1 VAVDVAGSEG
11 VAEVAAALRATLPDL
26 LVALDFDGTLA
37 PIVTDPATARPLA
50 GTVDA
55 LRALTGAGATVGVIT
70 GRDARTVL
78 ELSGLDA
85 VPGLLV
91 AGLYGAESWQ
101 DGELQTMPDPPA
113 IDDARARLPELVAA
127 RSDDPGVW
135 VEDKRLS
142 LVVHARTA
150 ALPARQIAILRPAL
164 AELAGELGLELHD
177 GKHVL
182 ELRLPGF
189 DKGGVLDKLVAR
201 SDPRGVLFAG
211 DDLGDLP
218 AYAAIRRLR
227 DAGRLAWSVV
237 SAGDEVPDQVR
248 QAADLSLDGPA
259 GVLELLQ
266 AIVS

>member
-1 VAVDVAGSEG
+1 MDVALPER
-11 VAEVAAALRATLPDL
+11 VAQVAAVLRATLPDL

-37 PIVTDPATARPLA
+37 PIVTDPATARPLP
-50 GTVDA
+50 GTAEA
-55 LRALTGAGATVGVIT
+55 LRALTAAGATVAVIT

-78 ELSGLDA
+78 ELSGFDT

-113 IDDARARLPELVAA
+113 IDDARARLRELVAA

-150 ALPARQIAILRPAL
+150 AAPERQIAALRPAL

-182 ELRLPGF
+182 ELRLPGL
-189 DKGGVLDKLVAR
+189 DKGGVLDTLVAR
-201 SDPRGVLFAG
+201 GDPRGVLFAG

-218 AYAAIRRLR
+218 AYASIRRLR
-227 DAGRLAWSVV
+227 DGGRVAWSVV
-237 SAGDEVPDQVR
+237 SAGDEAPDPVC
-248 QAADLSLDGPA
+248 QAADLSLGGPA
-259 GVLELLQ
+259 GVLELLR
-266 AIVS
+266 AITG